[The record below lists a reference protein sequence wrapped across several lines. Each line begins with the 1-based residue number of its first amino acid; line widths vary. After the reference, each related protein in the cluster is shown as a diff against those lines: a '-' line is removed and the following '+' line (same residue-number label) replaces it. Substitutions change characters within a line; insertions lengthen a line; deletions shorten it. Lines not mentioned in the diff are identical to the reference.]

1 MLNPKKRTSVTS
13 VLAFMGPIWNNA
25 SLISQSENGL
35 HRLVFVSAEMDLG
48 KRSKGSSGQVVVSL
62 LYRFLTKSVA
72 GDRILG
78 IMIVSDQSETM
89 LQVQ

>member
-1 MLNPKKRTSVTS
+1 
-13 VLAFMGPIWNNA
+13 MGPIWNSG

-35 HRLVFVSAEMDLG
+35 HRFVFVSTEMDLG
-48 KRSKGSSGQVVVSL
+48 KRSKGSSQQVVVSL
-62 LYRFLTKSVA
+62 LYRFLTKSVV